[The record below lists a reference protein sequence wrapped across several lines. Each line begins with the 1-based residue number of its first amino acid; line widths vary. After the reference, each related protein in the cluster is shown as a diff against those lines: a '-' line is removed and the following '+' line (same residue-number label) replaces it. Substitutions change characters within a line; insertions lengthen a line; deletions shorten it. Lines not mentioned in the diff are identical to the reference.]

1 MSFVFHKESN
11 LSLIILAHHLLDGR
25 VFFAQNMLFLR
36 EFCESTKKEKTSIL
50 REALLS
56 LVNTPILIYKNVFD
70 FIFEF
75 EIFIKLNGN
84 EITTYNG
91 NILI

>member
-1 MSFVFHKESN
+1 M
-11 LSLIILAHHLLDGR
+11 
-25 VFFAQNMLFLR
+25 
-36 EFCESTKKEKTSIL
+36 
-50 REALLS
+50 
-56 LVNTPILIYKNVFD
+56 VNTSILIYKNVFD

-75 EIFIKLNGN
+75 DIFIKLNGN

>member
-1 MSFVFHKESN
+1 M
-11 LSLIILAHHLLDGR
+11 
-25 VFFAQNMLFLR
+25 
-36 EFCESTKKEKTSIL
+36 
-50 REALLS
+50 
-56 LVNTPILIYKNVFD
+56 VNTPILIYKNVFD

-84 EITTYNG
+84 ETTTNKG

>member
-1 MSFVFHKESN
+1 
-11 LSLIILAHHLLDGR
+11 
-25 VFFAQNMLFLR
+25 
-36 EFCESTKKEKTSIL
+36 
-50 REALLS
+50 
-56 LVNTPILIYKNVFD
+56 VNTPILIYKNVFD

-84 EITTYNG
+84 EIKTYNG